1 MDLPRLPPAVLA
13 PGVRVLA
20 RWAFSPRPDWPGR
33 RRRVARA
40 QHLPRPPRR
49 TRIREREL
57 GGVAAEEVTLGAGTG
72 SDAALL
78 YLHGG
83 GYCVGSPRSY
93 RAVTALLARG
103 FGAPVLAVDYRLAP
117 EHPHPAALQD
127 ALAAWSALV
136 GSGGLAPELVVVAGD
151 SAGAGLALAL
161 ALHLR
166 DRGGALPA
174 AIGLI
179 APWLD
184 LVPDLTGARRPV
196 PGEAI
201 LNRGLMR
208 AFAAAYL
215 GGGASA
221 ESPLVSPLRGDLR
234 GLPPLLLSTSEHD
247 LLRDDAARVLARAR
261 EDGVAA
267 SLDVLPGLW
276 HDPFTLA
283 RLLSGPAGDAPV
295 RFGAALREHAGGGPS

>member
-13 PGVRVLA
+13 PSVRVTA
-20 RWAFSPRPDWPGR
+20 RWVFSPRPDWPTR
-33 RRRVARA
+33 RRRVERA
-40 QHLPRPPRR
+40 QRLPGPPRG
-49 TRIREREL
+49 TWIREREL
-57 GGVAAEEVTLGAGTG
+57 GGVPAEAVAHGSASG
-72 SDAALL
+72 SDAVLL

-83 GYCVGSPRSY
+83 GYCVGSPRSW

-127 ALAAWSALV
+127 ARTAWSALV
-136 GSGGLAPELVVVAGD
+136 DTAGWAPERIVLAGD

-161 ALHLR
+161 ALDLR
-166 DRGGALPA
+166 DRGAALPA

-184 LVPDLTGARRPV
+184 LVPDLTGARRPR
-196 PGEAI
+196 PGDAI
-201 LNRGLMR
+201 LSRGLLR

-215 GGGASA
+215 GAGASA

-234 GLPPLLLSTSEHD
+234 GLPPLLVSTSEHD
-247 LLRDDAARVLARAR
+247 LLRDDAEQVLERSR
-261 EDGVAA
+261 RDGVSVSFA
-267 SLDVLPGLW
+267 SLPGLW
-276 HDPFTLA
+276 HDPFAHA
-283 RLLSGPAGDAPV
+283 RLLSGPSADAPV
-295 RFGAALREHAGGGPS
+295 RFGAALRERLDGAPS